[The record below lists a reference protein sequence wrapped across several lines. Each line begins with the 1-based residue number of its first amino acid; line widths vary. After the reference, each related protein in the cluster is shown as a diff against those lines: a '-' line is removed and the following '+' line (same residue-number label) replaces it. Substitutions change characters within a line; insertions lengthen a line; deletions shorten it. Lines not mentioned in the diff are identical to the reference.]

1 MDEFAISKILDSTI
15 PIDKEKILESTL
27 PIDKDKRRNASS
39 DDSPSRRRKNPDLEL
54 FDEVEESAA
63 DQTSH
68 QIDELA

>member
-1 MDEFAISKILDSTI
+1 MDEFAITRLAESTV
-15 PIDKEKILESTL
+15 PIDKDNLVSTV

-68 QIDELA
+68 QLDELA